1 MKTSFRLRGSLTSSE
16 LDSHLRRELRDLE
29 FELLVEDSI
38 HAPAV
43 TTITLPQHV
52 SSLNFGRA
60 LEEEGFLLSYNSE
73 YLVERNWIQVCLMG
87 DHLPRRH

>member
-1 MKTSFRLRGSLTSSE
+1 M
-16 LDSHLRRELRDLE
+16 
-29 FELLVEDSI
+29 LVEDSI

-87 DHLPRRH
+87 DISLADIDSLLGALGHVYPPAQH